1 MNRIILAVRVFFA
14 VLFSRQQAERV
25 AEALSAE
32 PPAQPALP
40 TEAARGPK
48 TPAPKPAPRSDAL
61 NLLAALQREGR
72 LVDFLMEPL
81 DGYSDAQIG
90 AAVRD
95 VHRDCAQVIER
106 FFAIRPAAAEA
117 EGASVEVPAGF
128 DPGRYRL
135 LGQVSGPGPFRG
147 RLVHPGWEASRCDL
161 PTWTGAAAAARV
173 IAPIEIEVG

>member
-14 VLFSRQQAERV
+14 VLFSRRRADRV
-25 AEALSAE
+25 AEALAAE
-32 PPAQPALP
+32 PSGQAALP
-40 TEAARGPK
+40 SEAAR
-48 TPAPKPAPRSDAL
+48 APKPPATKPAARSDAL

-81 DGYSDAQIG
+81 DGYTDAQIG

-95 VHRDCAQVIER
+95 VHRDCAQVLER
-106 FFAIRPAAAEA
+106 FFALRPAASET

-135 LGQVSGPGPFRG
+135 LGQVSGQGPFRG
-147 RLVHPGWEASRCDL
+147 RLVHPGWEASRCEL

-173 IAPIEIEVG
+173 IAPIEVEVG